1 MPLEITISRPGLDPE
16 RRTVDAALSVGGSRA
31 DGLVIPGL
39 PPGALRLVPAAAGLV
54 VETSAPGLHVGG
66 HPIAP
71 GARRLLRPG
80 ERAELRETA
89 IALRPAAPPADPG
102 TRCAAAAL
110 LRDAAAGL
118 PHAGARLVVLTGAS
132 AGTIHPLRRDQTV
145 GRGRDAAIR
154 LADARASRVHARIRV
169 EERGASIED
178 LGSKN
183 GVRVNGVRIEPRRRS
198 PLGAGDEI
206 LLGDT
211 AVAVEQTW
219 EDAPDAPRALRPR
232 EGRSRAVL
240 RLSAATLLALAAALV
255 LAAS

>member
-1 MPLEITISRPGLDPE
+1 MPLEITIGRPGRDSE
-16 RRTVDAALSVGGSRA
+16 RRDVDAALSIGGSRA

-39 PPGALRLVPAAAGLV
+39 PPGALRLLPAAAGLV
-54 VETSAPGLHVGG
+54 VEASAPGLRVGG
-66 HPIAP
+66 HPVAP

-80 ERAELRETA
+80 ERAELREA
-89 IALRPAAPPADPG
+89 VIALQRAAPRADPG

-132 AGTIHPLRRDQTV
+132 AGAVHPLRRDQTV

-154 LADARASRVHARIRV
+154 VVDARASRVHARIRV

-198 PLGAGDEI
+198 PLEAGDEI

-211 AVAVEQTW
+211 ALALEETW
-219 EDAPDAPRALRPR
+219 EDAPDAAGARRPPGR
-232 EGRSRAVL
+232 RSRAVL
-240 RLSAATLLALAAALV
+240 RLSAAALLAIAAALAAA
-255 LAAS
+255 AS